1 MVLSVTLNPSIDH
14 TLFVKSLVTGDTNRI
29 ELCETDAG
37 GKGVNLSRIVAEMD
51 GQTAATGLLGGPS
64 GAMVLHVLQDQGVAD
79 RFVRICGETR
89 TNFNIESMAGGPPTT
104 LNARG
109 PEISPDEL
117 DALRAQVE
125 KESKGAAWVAIGGSL
140 PPGVPTSIYQ
150 ELVSLARESGA
161 KVLLDADGEP
171 MRLGLESKPDMVK
184 PNQKEAERL
193 VGRSLNSTAEL
204 VDAAE
209 ELLQHLAH
217 GGIAIISRGSDGAV
231 MASGGQ
237 RWIGH
242 APKVESRSTV
252 GSGDSLLGG
261 FLAKL
266 VAGEPLDECLR
277 WGIAAGAA
285 TACTNGAEIG
295 RRSVI
300 ETLYTESRVEQA

>member
-1 MVLSVTLNPSIDH
+1 MSI
-14 TLFVKSLVTGDTNRI
+14 F
-29 ELCETDAG
+29 A
-37 GKGVNLSRIVAEMD
+37 
-51 GQTAATGLLGGPS
+51 
-64 GAMVLHVLQDQGVAD
+64 
-79 RFVRICGETR
+79 
-89 TNFNIESMAGGPPTT
+89 NFNIESMAGGPPTT